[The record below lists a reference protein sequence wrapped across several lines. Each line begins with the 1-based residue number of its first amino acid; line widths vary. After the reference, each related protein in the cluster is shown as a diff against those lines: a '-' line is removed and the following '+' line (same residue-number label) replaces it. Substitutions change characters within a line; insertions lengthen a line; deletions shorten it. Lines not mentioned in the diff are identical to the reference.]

1 MRKVVSR
8 RALYV
13 SVLLHDIAKGRGGDH
28 SVLGADVARHLCPR
42 LGLTPA
48 ETETV
53 AWLVEYHLLMSSTAF
68 RRDLADFKTILDFA
82 EIVQSPERLR
92 LLLVLTVV
100 DIRAVGPAVWN
111 GWKRQL
117 LSDLYEAAEGVLRLG
132 HKQTGRSV
140 RIEVKQRNLAGELGW
155 SAKAFQASRKRFVDA
170 YWIAETPDVLLR
182 NAQLVADA
190 DAAGKSFNIATHVD
204 PDRGEIGRASCRER
218 VCQYVWIS
226 VVAGSLKKKTT
237 YLSTTYF
244 TTSHHT
250 NSHTIAQAA

>member
-1 MRKVVSR
+1 MNPLCQPPAKTGWPVV
-8 RALYV
+8 
-13 SVLLHDIAKGRGGDH
+13 G
-28 SVLGADVARHLCPR
+28 
-42 LGLTPA
+42 
-48 ETETV
+48 
-53 AWLVEYHLLMSSTAF
+53 AF
-68 RRDLADFKTILDFA
+68 RYIIDAIYYVLCFFRQKTAYEMRISDWSSD
-82 EIVQSPERLR
+82 VCS
-92 LLLVLTVV
+92 
-100 DIRAVGPAVWN
+100 
-111 GWKRQL
+111 
-117 LSDLYEAAEGVLRLG
+117 SDL
-132 HKQTGRSV
+132 
-140 RIEVKQRNLAGELGW
+140 
-155 SAKAFQASRKRFVDA
+155 RKRFVDA